1 MISDELK
8 AQTSGGDGRKRNE
21 GTRKSLRSSANRF
34 AASIR
39 KKVST
44 LENSVGFRRAFS
56 PLSDDSPNT
65 TIVGESSRTFARAP
79 IEELLENS
87 VGFRRA
93 FSPLSD
99 DSPNTTIVG
108 ESSRTFARAP
118 IEELLENS
126 VGFRRAFSPL
136 SDDSPNTTI
145 VGESSRTFARAP
157 IEELLENSVGFRR
170 AFSPLSDD
178 SPNTTIVG
186 ESSRTFARAPIEEL
200 LENSVGFRRAF
211 SPLSDDSPNTTIV
224 GESSRTFA
232 RAPIEELLENSVGFR
247 RAFSPLSDDSPNTTI
262 VGPDEISYIDG
273 RRYEFRDGGLM
284 KTPDA
289 SPSPWGAHSNP
300 VRFKTQLSYGLQL
313 KASNGKKEHNLRE
326 RLAKQL
332 ARCRIWQ
339 HGSPMVGRRACRGS
353 KRKLQ
358 LGNGRLLDENQ
369 KENESPKLL
378 AIGRVSSSKVNRRH
392 LF

>member
-1 MISDELK
+1 MEMESWIFGGTSGVRAITTGVYLGMISDELK

-44 LENSVGFRRAFS
+44 
-56 PLSDDSPNT
+56 
-65 TIVGESSRTFARAP
+65 
-79 IEELLENS
+79 
-87 VGFRRA
+87 
-93 FSPLSD
+93 
-99 DSPNTTIVG
+99 
-108 ESSRTFARAP
+108 
-118 IEELLENS
+118 
-126 VGFRRAFSPL
+126 
-136 SDDSPNTTI
+136 
-145 VGESSRTFARAP
+145 
-157 IEELLENSVGFRR
+157 
-170 AFSPLSDD
+170 
-178 SPNTTIVG
+178 
-186 ESSRTFARAPIEEL
+186 
-200 LENSVGFRRAF
+200 
-211 SPLSDDSPNTTIV
+211 
-224 GESSRTFA
+224 
-232 RAPIEELLENSVGFR
+232 LENSVGFR